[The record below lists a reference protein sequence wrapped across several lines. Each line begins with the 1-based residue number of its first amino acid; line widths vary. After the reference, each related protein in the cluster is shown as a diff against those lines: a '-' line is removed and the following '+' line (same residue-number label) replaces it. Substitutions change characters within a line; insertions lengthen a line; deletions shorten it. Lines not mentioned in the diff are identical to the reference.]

1 MAQFINPIEVV
12 RGGYVRITPTDTQF
26 DPNLLAPYVDNAE
39 RRYVRNLIGN
49 DFFDQ
54 LKANR
59 TNQIINYNLA
69 FGPVVPAFSNVN
81 LENLF
86 LNGKLF
92 DLIGFAVLEE
102 SLSFAHFKI
111 TSAGVQ
117 VTQANFATAATGNDM
132 RYLKDTLKD
141 KIQFLQN
148 EVITYL
154 CDNSALYVPF
164 DFDPDGKCQ
173 CCKPKNKNI
182 STLPII
188 Y

>member
-1 MAQFINPIEVV
+1 MAQFLKPVEAV
-12 RGGYVRITPTDTQF
+12 RGGYIRITPTDTQF
-26 DPNLLAPYVDNAE
+26 DPNLLAPFIDNAE
-39 RRYVRNLIGN
+39 RRYVRNLIGA

-59 TNQIINYNLA
+59 TANTINYNTA
-69 FGPVVPAFSNVN
+69 FGAIQAAFADAD
-81 LENLF
+81 LEALF
-86 LNGKLF
+86 LDGKLF
-92 DLIGFAVLEE
+92 DLLGFAVLEE
-102 SLSFAHFKI
+102 SLSFTHFKI

-117 VTQANFATAATGNDM
+117 VTQANFAQAATGNDM

-141 KIQFLQN
+141 KIQFLQK

-154 CDNSALYVPF
+154 CDNSALYEPF
-164 DFDPDGKCQ
+164 DFDPDEICQ
-173 CCKPKNKNI
+173 TCKTKNKNI

>member
-1 MAQFINPIEVV
+1 MAQFIKALEVV
-12 RGGYVRITPTDTQF
+12 RGGYIRITPTDTQF
-26 DPNLLAPYVDNAE
+26 DPNLLATFVDNAE
-39 RRYVRNLIGN
+39 RRYVRNLIGAK
-49 DFFDQ
+49 FFDE

-59 TNQIINYNLA
+59 TANIINYNPA
-69 FGPVVPAFSNVN
+69 FGAIEPAFTDTD

-86 LNGKLF
+86 LDGKLF
-92 DLIGFAVLEE
+92 DLIGFSVLEE
-102 SLSFAHFKI
+102 SMSFAHFKI

-141 KIQFLQN
+141 KIQFLQQ

-154 CDNSALYVPF
+154 CDNSTLYVPF
-164 DFDPDGKCQ
+164 DFDPQGKCL
-173 CCKPKNKNI
+173 CCTPKSKNI
-182 STLPII
+182 STFPII